1 MKTKI
6 LQVLKQRYSNLGV
19 SEKAFDGVAD
29 LLSKTITD
37 ESKIEEGV
45 GYAEAFLKAYQ
56 SDLDKERGSAS
67 QLRKELD
74 DMKRKTE
81 EPKREEPAPPSDTN
95 GEILKQVLEKLNA
108 QGEQLR
114 VLRGEKLHDSKLEQ
128 INALLGEKKI
138 PTSFSGMALSGR
150 TFDEGTNVEDLV
162 SNIEEGY
169 KKFQEEVANET
180 FKGGAKPDA
189 GGGSAGDELDAL
201 VTQVKEG
208 TQAILNQK

>member
-37 ESKIEEGV
+37 ESKIEEFV
-45 GYAEAFLKAYQ
+45 GYAESFLKSYQ

-74 DMKRKTE
+74 EMKRKTE

-128 INALLGEKKI
+128 INAQLVGKNI
-138 PTSFSGMALSGR
+138 PTSFSGVALYGR
-150 TFDEGTNVEDLV
+150 TFDDSTNVEELV
-162 SNIEEGY
+162 SSIEEGY